1 MNRRAFNLS
10 VLGLLCSSVAA
21 RAGEAI
27 FLNFDQ
33 KALDAA
39 YDQADWAPNAKEVI
53 GRYSSVSAEVRAK
66 YPPKT
71 EKYGPREAETL
82 DIFAPAGA
90 KKLPVMV
97 FVHGGTWR
105 LLSSVEAAHPA
116 PTFVENGC
124 IYVALNFDNIP
135 AVRLPDMADQCRRA
149 VAWVAKN
156 IAKHGGDPDRIFVSG
171 HSSGGHL
178 AGVLVTTDWFAWDVP
193 ADVIKGGVVMSGM
206 YDLYPVMLS
215 SRREYLKLSSSETAA
230 MSPMRHLDW
239 IACDIVVVHGSKES
253 PEFKRQSVEFANAL
267 QGMGRLKGQ
276 FELTAN
282 HFEVPET
289 LNSPDS
295 DVSRLILKMMLG

>member
-1 MNRRAFNLS
+1 MNRRAFSLS
-10 VLGLLCSSVAA
+10 VLGLLCSSVAV
-21 RAGEAI
+21 RAGETI

-33 KALDAA
+33 DALDAA
-39 YDQADWAPNAKEVI
+39 YDQAPWAPNAKEVI

-71 EKYGPREAETL
+71 EKYGPRDAETL

-90 KKLPVMV
+90 DKLPVMI

-105 LLSSVEAAHPA
+105 LLSSAEAAHPA
-116 PTFVENGC
+116 PTFIENGC

-156 IAKHGGDPDRIFVSG
+156 IAQHGGDPDRIFVSG

-178 AGVLVTTDWFAWDVP
+178 AGVLVTTDWTAFDVP
-193 ADVIKGGVVMSGM
+193 ADVVKGGVVMSGM

-215 SRREYLKLSSSETAA
+215 SRREYLQLSAGETAA
-230 MSPMRHLDW
+230 MSPMRHLDQV
-239 IACDIVVVHGSKES
+239 ASDIVVVYGANES
-253 PEFKRQSVEFANAL
+253 PEFKRQSIEFANAL
-267 QGMGRLKGQ
+267 EGMGRLKAKV
-276 FELTAN
+276 ELAAN
-282 HFEVPET
+282 HFEVPES
-289 LNSPDS
+289 LNSADG
-295 DVSRLILKMMLG
+295 DLSRLVLKMMLG